1 MNLYVGNLP
10 FSTNTDD
17 LEQLFA
23 VHGAV
28 SSAQVI
34 MDREPGRSRGFGFV
48 EMDNDDEGRAAIE
61 ALDGQDVGGRNM
73 KVNEAKPRR

>member
-10 FSTNTDD
+10 FSTNSDD

-23 VHGAV
+23 EYGAV

-34 MDREPGRSRGFGFV
+34 MDRDTGRSRGFAFV
-48 EMDNDDEGRAAIE
+48 EMDNDDDARAAIE
-61 ALDGQDVGGRNM
+61 ALDGVDVGGRNI